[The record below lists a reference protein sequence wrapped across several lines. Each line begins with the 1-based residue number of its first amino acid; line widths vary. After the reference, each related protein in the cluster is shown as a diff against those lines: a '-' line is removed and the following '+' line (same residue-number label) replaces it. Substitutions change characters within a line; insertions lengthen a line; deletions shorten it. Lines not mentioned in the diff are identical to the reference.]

1 MIITNEPG
9 LYIDEEEIG
18 IRVEDDLLITENG
31 CVVLSQDIVRTV
43 EEIEAKIKER

>member
-18 IRVEDDLLITENG
+18 IRVEDDLLITEDG

-43 EEIEAKIKER
+43 EDIEAKMKER